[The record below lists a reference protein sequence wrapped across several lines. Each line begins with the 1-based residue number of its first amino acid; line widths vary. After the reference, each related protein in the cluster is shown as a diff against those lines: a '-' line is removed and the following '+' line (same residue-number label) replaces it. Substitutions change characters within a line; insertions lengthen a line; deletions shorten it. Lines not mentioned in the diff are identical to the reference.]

1 MEHDHQSPLR
11 IAVNKD
17 NGMCVRQ
24 IGLLRPSMELEIS
37 QSPRLSVGE
46 MILLFYAQIGASGK
60 NSENFFQLGLGV
72 AL

>member
-1 MEHDHQSPLR
+1 
-11 IAVNKD
+11 
-17 NGMCVRQ
+17 
-24 IGLLRPSMELEIS
+24 MELEIS